1 MKPSTISPR
10 AAVLAACLCLAA
22 AGALAQQPAPAAH
35 AAQSAQSAAEWT
47 RGEVRRVDAAAGKL
61 TLRHEEI
68 RNLDMPGMT
77 MVFEAR
83 DKALLPG
90 LKAGDTVRFQAAD
103 EQGRLVITALER
115 MP

>member
-1 MKPSTISPR
+1 
-10 AAVLAACLCLAA
+10 
-22 AGALAQQPAPAAH
+22 ALAQQPAPGAH
-35 AAQSAQSAAEWT
+35 AAQSAAEWT

-68 RNLDMPGMT
+68 RHLDMPGMT

>member
-10 AAVLAACLCLAA
+10 AAVLAACLCLAS

-35 AAQSAQSAAEWT
+35 AAQSAAEWT

-83 DKALLPG
+83 DKALLQG

-115 MP
+115 TP

>member
-22 AGALAQQPAPAAH
+22 AGALAQQPAPGAH
-35 AAQSAQSAAEWT
+35 AAQSAAEWT

-61 TLRHEEI
+61 TLRHQEI
-68 RNLDMPGMT
+68 RHLDMPGMT

>member
-10 AAVLAACLCLAA
+10 AAVLAACLCLAS

-35 AAQSAQSAAEWT
+35 AAQSAAEWT

-83 DKALLPG
+83 DKALLQG

>member
-1 MKPSTISPR
+1 MKPSTIAPR
-10 AAVLAACLCLAA
+10 AALLAACLCLAS

-35 AAQSAQSAAEWT
+35 AAQSAAEWT

-68 RNLDMPGMT
+68 RHLDMPGMT